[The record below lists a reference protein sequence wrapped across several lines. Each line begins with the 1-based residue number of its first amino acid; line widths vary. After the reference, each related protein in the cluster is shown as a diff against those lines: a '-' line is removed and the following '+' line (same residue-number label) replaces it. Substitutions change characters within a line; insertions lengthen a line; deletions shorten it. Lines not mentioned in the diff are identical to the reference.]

1 MTSPGAPSPT
11 ASPALSMAARADLYR
26 QLASL
31 LSPGSTARFDEPL
44 SRHTTWGV
52 GGPADLYVEPGSE
65 SDLLAA
71 LRFARLHQIR
81 LRVIGSG
88 SNLLVL
94 DHGFRGII
102 VCLRHPCFR
111 SIEPARDQLRCGAG
125 APLAAI
131 VREAARARLG
141 GLEFLEGIPGTV
153 GGALRMNAGAMN
165 RSFFDVL
172 RRVRFMSLDGAV
184 SEIAAAELQAGYRSC
199 PFFETHIAL
208 SATLQ
213 AAPSPPETIRRLI
226 ALYRRRR
233 QAQPAGRSAGCT
245 FKNPGAI
252 SAGQLIDELGLKGAR
267 VGHAVVSTV
276 HANFILNDGGAT
288 ARDILALLDRIR
300 SEVRSRRG
308 IQLEPEVQI
317 IGGEPAP
324 APMP

>member
-1 MTSPGAPSPT
+1 MTSPGAPSPP
-11 ASPALSMAARADLYR
+11 ASPVPSLAARADLHR
-26 QLASL
+26 RLIPL
-31 LSPGSTARFDEPL
+31 LSPAANARLDEPL

-65 SDLLAA
+65 SDLLAVV
-71 LRFARLHQIR
+71 RFARLHQIP

-94 DHGFRGII
+94 DHGFRGAI
-102 VCLRHPCFR
+102 VRLRHPCFR
-111 SIEPARDQLRCGAG
+111 SIEPAHGQLHCGAG

-131 VREAARARLG
+131 VREAARAQLG

-165 RSFFDVL
+165 QSFFDVL
-172 RRVRFMSLDGAV
+172 LRIRFMSLDGTV
-184 SEIAAAELQAGYRSC
+184 SEIPAAELQAGYRSC

-213 AAPSPPETIRRLI
+213 ATFSPPETIRRLV
-226 ALYRRRR
+226 AQYRRHRR
-233 QAQPAGRSAGCT
+233 AQPAGMSAGCT

-276 HANFILNDGGAT
+276 HANFILNDGRAT

-308 IQLEPEVQI
+308 IELEPEVQI
-317 IGGEPAP
+317 IGDDPAP